1 MACGLTDP
9 LGCVKDVVGGV
20 GKQVAGDVFDEIAQS
35 FATAAEDATK
45 WLWDTMGQATA
56 VHFGGSGWQRDMG
69 ITVSLALIIGV
80 GLFLIQVIA
89 SALRQD
95 FGGLGRAVRG
105 MFIAWGA
112 GAAAI
117 SITESL
123 LYVADQLSLGIM
135 QVGAGTSSWQGF
147 GQKVLAATAIASI
160 AGPEGTA
167 AVILL
172 IALVIVV
179 ASVIV
184 WAALMI
190 RKLLLI
196 VSAIFAPVA
205 FSGAQ
210 SDLTAS
216 WVRKWIE
223 VTVALIASKVIL
235 VIIFV
240 VGLGVLDTG
249 VGQAGTHG
257 GVGGFAQT
265 VTQVVIGALIL
276 CMAGFAPWLALKMV
290 HFAGDSFHTIHAHAQ
305 GVGQG
310 ARTAAQ
316 VPQKFRDTM
325 QRAGGQQTMR
335 SSKGNSST
343 TNPSQAQP
351 KPQDGGDTDPASGV
365 GGGSVDTEA
374 ANGSGPGTPATAPTG
389 ASAGE
394 GAAAGEGA
402 GAAAGPGPAAAAAA
416 PVVVAAAA
424 EEAARKA
431 SQQAARTANDAQD
444 QMGSDEPPTPDPG
457 SSPPSSSATAAS
469 TQATAPTGE
478 SGLSGD
484 AGAAGPMK
492 TTTPAEPAG
501 GS

>member
-9 LGCVKDVVGGV
+9 LGCVTDVAGGV

-56 VHFGGSGWQRDMG
+56 VSLSGAGWQRDIG
-69 ITVSLALIIGV
+69 ITVSLALVIGV
-80 GLFLIQVIA
+80 GLFVIQVIA

-123 LYVADQLSLGIM
+123 LYVADQLSQGIM

-147 GQKVLAATAIASI
+147 GQKVLAATSIASI

-167 AVILL
+167 AVLLL

-196 VSAIFAPVA
+196 VAAVFAPVA

-223 VTVALIASKVIL
+223 VTIALVASKVIL

-249 VGQAGTHG
+249 VGQSSTQSGTG
-257 GVGGFAQT
+257 QLAQT
-265 VTQVVIGALIL
+265 ATQVVIGAMIL
-276 CMAGFAPWLALKMV
+276 CMAGFAPWLAIKMV

-325 QRAGGQQTMR
+325 QRGSGQQSKS
-335 SSKGNSST
+335 SSKANGST

-351 KPQDGGDTDPASGV
+351 KPEGGASPASGV
-365 GGGSVDTEA
+365 GGGSADADA
-374 ANGSGPGTPATAPTG
+374 ADGGGIGATGGAPAG
-389 ASAGE
+389 GVAGE

-402 GAAAGPGPAAAAAA
+402 GAAAGAAAGAGPVAAAAA
-416 PVVVAAAA
+416 PVIVAEAGEKAAKH
-424 EEAARKA
+424 AA
-431 SQQAARTANDAQD
+431 QQAARTANGGQD
-444 QMGSDEPPTPDPG
+444 QMAADQARSRGSD
-457 SSPPSSSATAAS
+457 SSPPRSPGTPSPSTGPTNGRGEPSPSSDAARS
-469 TQATAPTGE
+469 
-478 SGLSGD
+478 D
-484 AGAAGPMK
+484 R
-492 TTTPAEPAG
+492 
-501 GS
+501 

>member
-1 MACGLTDP
+1 MGCGITDP
-9 LGCVKDVVGGV
+9 LACVKDVAGGV

-45 WLWDTMGQATA
+45 WLWNTMGQATA
-56 VHFGGSGWQRDMG
+56 VHFGGAGWQRDIG
-69 ITVSLALIIGV
+69 ITVSLALLIGV

-89 SALRQD
+89 SGVRQD

-123 LYVADQLSLGIM
+123 LYVADQLSQGIM
-135 QVGAGTSSWQGF
+135 RVGAGTASWQGF
-147 GQKVLAATAIASI
+147 GQKVLAATSIASLS
-160 AGPEGTA
+160 GPEGTA
-167 AVILL
+167 AVLLL

-196 VSAIFAPVA
+196 VSAVFAPIA

-249 VGQAGTHG
+249 VGQASGQG

-316 VPQKFRDTM
+316 VPQKFRSAL
-325 QRAGGQQTMR
+325 QRGGQP
-335 SSKGNSST
+335 SSASSNNGSST
-343 TNPSQAQP
+343 
-351 KPQDGGDTDPASGV
+351 
-365 GGGSVDTEA
+365 
-374 ANGSGPGTPATAPTG
+374 
-389 ASAGE
+389 
-394 GAAAGEGA
+394 
-402 GAAAGPGPAAAAAA
+402 
-416 PVVVAAAA
+416 
-424 EEAARKA
+424 
-431 SQQAARTANDAQD
+431 
-444 QMGSDEPPTPDPG
+444 
-457 SSPPSSSATAAS
+457 
-469 TQATAPTGE
+469 
-478 SGLSGD
+478 
-484 AGAAGPMK
+484 
-492 TTTPAEPAG
+492 
-501 GS
+501 